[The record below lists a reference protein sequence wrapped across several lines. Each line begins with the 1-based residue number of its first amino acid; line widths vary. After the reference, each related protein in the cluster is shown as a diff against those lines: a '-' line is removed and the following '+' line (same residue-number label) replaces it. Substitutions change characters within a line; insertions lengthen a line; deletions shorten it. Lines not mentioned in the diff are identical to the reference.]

1 MRGNVTLNKKEMKQ
15 KVIKKN
21 PAKSSKKRVRTISR
35 KLNKRDLIALGIIA
49 VAIIVGIIFLVRN
62 IVITNM
68 YSYYTDKMVWYGY
81 DKLYD
86 NEEAKSTET
95 VLSDEIAKMVSGVL
109 YNKTNKDSAKNNIFT
124 EDKDKLSVNEA
135 WIEFAKSIP
144 ISEAGNITLGKKASK
159 LQVAKMIIQGIE
171 RVYLKQIEITEP
183 LNEKYRKNF
192 SQDELDVIDKA
203 ISLGILKNSLSDV
216 KKEGMIKG
224 ELNKM
229 LIIASE
235 KYSMVYYKN
244 INVSDTVASLVT
256 AKDKLPKNSD
266 IYPYVIDSIPTE
278 IYEIE
283 MPEMQSSISVNPKE
297 TYYIYHEKYD
307 DTERNLVNYF
317 NTILNVD
324 YRTIDGDTLIEKIN
338 PYVAYNINS
347 KVGDNY
353 QYKET
358 IEKYVEYVKENN
370 IVLSGKV
377 TPQLPIVY
385 SNGMIHY
392 VRCKIDFEVVESKT
406 NQNLLLW
413 DKGVTYNKNKVS
425 VYTDIAVSPTQ
436 YSKAFRLFNEIGTMQ
451 CIVKDSENA
460 ITVK

>member
-68 YSYYTDKMVWYGY
+68 YSYYTNKMVWYGY

-224 ELNKM
+224 E
-229 LIIASE
+229 
-235 KYSMVYYKN
+235 
-244 INVSDTVASLVT
+244 
-256 AKDKLPKNSD
+256 
-266 IYPYVIDSIPTE
+266 
-278 IYEIE
+278 
-283 MPEMQSSISVNPKE
+283 
-297 TYYIYHEKYD
+297 
-307 DTERNLVNYF
+307 
-317 NTILNVD
+317 
-324 YRTIDGDTLIEKIN
+324 
-338 PYVAYNINS
+338 
-347 KVGDNY
+347 
-353 QYKET
+353 
-358 IEKYVEYVKENN
+358 
-370 IVLSGKV
+370 
-377 TPQLPIVY
+377 
-385 SNGMIHY
+385 
-392 VRCKIDFEVVESKT
+392 
-406 NQNLLLW
+406 
-413 DKGVTYNKNKVS
+413 
-425 VYTDIAVSPTQ
+425 
-436 YSKAFRLFNEIGTMQ
+436 
-451 CIVKDSENA
+451 
-460 ITVK
+460 